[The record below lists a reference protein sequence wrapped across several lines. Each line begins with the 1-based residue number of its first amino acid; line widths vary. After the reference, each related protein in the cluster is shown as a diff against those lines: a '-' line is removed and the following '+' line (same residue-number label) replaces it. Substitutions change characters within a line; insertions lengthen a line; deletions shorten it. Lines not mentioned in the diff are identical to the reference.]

1 MLSEVGVH
9 QEVDEAR
16 HIMENLRQLRM
27 ARLAKLLSA
36 CRMVKAVRLCVG
48 WSEELGLPWAGKARE
63 AAEGKMG
70 TGRWVARLKDG
81 RTLILK
87 P

>member
-1 MLSEVGVH
+1 M
-9 QEVDEAR
+9 
-16 HIMENLRQLRM
+16 
-27 ARLAKLLSA
+27 RLLAA
-36 CRMVKAVRLCVG
+36 CRMIKAARLCVG
-48 WSEELGLPWAGKARE
+48 WSEELGLPWAPKARE

-70 TGRWVARLKDG
+70 SGRWVARLKDG